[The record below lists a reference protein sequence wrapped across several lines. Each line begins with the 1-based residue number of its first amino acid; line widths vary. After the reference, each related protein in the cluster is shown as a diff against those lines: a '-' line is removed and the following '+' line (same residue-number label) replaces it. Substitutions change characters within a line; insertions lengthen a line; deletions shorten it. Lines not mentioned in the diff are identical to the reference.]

1 MFLNKRGV
9 ALLQVLIIVAIL
21 GGMVAMILRVVMSR
35 TTAARQTYRT
45 VTAQM
50 LIESCMAE
58 VNQMWATKTPDTYAT
73 DLNDCCMY
81 KDGDACIQT
90 HTCNA
95 QEVYP
100 LNMST
105 PINYNVTATM
115 SEDEG
120 LSGRCKVT
128 YKLNPTSGGTAL

>member
-1 MFLNKRGV
+1 MFLNRRGV

-58 VNQMWATKTPDTYAT
+58 VNQIWATKNPQTYAA
-73 DLNDCCMY
+73 DLKDCCMY
-81 KDGDACIQT
+81 KERKKKKKE
-90 HTCNA
+90 HTCNT
-95 QEVYP
+95 QKVYP
-100 LNMST
+100 LNMTS
-105 PINYNVTATM
+105 PIDYEVKATM
-115 SEDEG
+115 SNEG
-120 LSGRCKVT
+120 SVNRCQVT
-128 YKLNPTSGGTAL
+128 YNLKPMSGGTAL